1 MVSTKW
7 EALGQGG
14 AKSQER
20 PREATGCAKELQS
33 VSWGCKGCK
42 QARKILSAQTN
53 TVAFLN
59 DKLILVHL
67 RIKQVIIDLSK

>member
-20 PREATGCAKELQS
+20 AQREATGCAKELQS
-33 VSWGCKGCK
+33 VGGARVASK
-42 QARKILSAQTN
+42 QPPELSGVRN
-53 TVAFLN
+53 
-59 DKLILVHL
+59 
-67 RIKQVIIDLSK
+67 R

>member
-20 PREATGCAKELQS
+20 PREATGCATELQS
-33 VSWGCKGCK
+33 VGGARVASK
-42 QARKILSAQTN
+42 QAPELSGVKN
-53 TVAFLN
+53 
-59 DKLILVHL
+59 
-67 RIKQVIIDLSK
+67 R